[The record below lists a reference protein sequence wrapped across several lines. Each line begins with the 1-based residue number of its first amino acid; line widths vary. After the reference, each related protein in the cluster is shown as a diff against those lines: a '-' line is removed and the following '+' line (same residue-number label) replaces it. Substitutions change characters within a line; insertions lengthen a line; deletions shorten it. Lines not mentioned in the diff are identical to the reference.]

1 MQAISINDHPV
12 VRVSEGAV
20 VIEGLVDDDPLLVAV
35 VSEDPDP
42 EGAVRACLGLGARV
56 SKAARATL
64 DTEVVDRAFAEL
76 TNGFSR
82 TVGEAV
88 DEIIG
93 KTDSLV
99 DAEDGALPSMLRQL
113 RSDLTSQFDA
123 LFDEDSKTSA
133 LARMEKVFSASAVT
147 FDRTMRAALDPSNDE
162 SPLAQWKREVLAQL
176 TESLGLVLTQITD
189 LRTALVADETRATTF
204 ELTAVKGF
212 PFEDRVHSAI
222 EGFARR
228 YGDLAE
234 HVGTIRGAGAAKT
247 GDSVV
252 ELSVDDTGGRRAAV
266 AFEAKKD
273 KLSLRKTHLELDR
286 ALTNRDA
293 VVAVAVF
300 ASPELAP
307 TSVPFSFHANKA
319 IVVLDPE
326 TGDTQTL
333 ELAYMWARWEA
344 RKSLIDDTA
353 GVDIARVEAAF
364 ADAQRALARSSTLRG
379 CHTRAK
385 RQIDLATGELEVLVA
400 EVNTAVAA
408 LRLAL
413 GG

>member
-1 MQAISINDHPV
+1 MNAVAINPEPTV
-12 VRVSEGAV
+12 KVTGGAV
-20 VIEGLVDDDPLLVAV
+20 VIERLVDDDPLLVAV

-76 TNGFSR
+76 TDGFSR
-82 TVGEAV
+82 TVTEAV
-88 DEIIG
+88 DEIVG

-99 DAEDGALPSMLRQL
+99 DAEDGALPVMLRQL
-113 RSDLTSQFDA
+113 RNDLALQFDA

-162 SPLAQWKREVLAQL
+162 SPLAAWKREVLAQL

-189 LRTALVADETRATTF
+189 LRAAVVADETRAATF

-212 PFEDRVHSAI
+212 PFEDRVHAAV
-222 EGFARR
+222 EAFAGR

-234 HVGTIRGAGAAKT
+234 HVGGVRGAGAANT
-247 GDSVV
+247 GDTVV
-252 ELSVDDTGGRRAAV
+252 ELCVDDTGGLRAAV
-266 AFEAKKD
+266 AFEAKNR
-273 KLSLRKTHLELDR
+273 KLSLRKTHQELDR
-286 ALTNRDA
+286 ALANRDA
-293 VVAVAVF
+293 VAAVAVF
-300 ASPELAP
+300 ASEEVAP
-307 TSVPFSFHANKA
+307 TTVPFSFHANKA
-319 IVVLDPE
+319 IVVLDPGSDS
-326 TGDTQTL
+326 TGVL

-344 RKSLIDDTA
+344 RKSLIADA
-353 GVDIARVEAAF
+353 GGVDIARVEAAF

-400 EVNTAVAA
+400 EVNTALAA
-408 LRLAL
+408 VRLAL
-413 GG
+413 EG